1 MSDLKPFAGVPPY
14 DSELLGVFQPLL
26 GWRGRTGLLLE
37 RRSLVEAVTSAAFAP
52 SVSMAVGGTAVGP
65 TQLATGN
72 TVLDALVTHVTRQW
86 PDRSE
91 LTAEEWQGT
100 LTPDVIQATVRQIVA
115 TLPQVDVA
123 TGMAGPAAGGGVGGT
138 LAAYYQGTGVV
149 VQGLVTQQPAALN
162 SLLLPPLTSIV
173 ALAPYRFSRFPRLAD
188 VILSPIGLLLLFRQY
203 FFELDSFLGPS
214 VGHVW
219 LSPGSSVEL
228 VESTV
233 RRELVERTI
242 ESALEVTQKSESTIE
257 TKEEL
262 SESVK
267 QENADDMK
275 IAASASGG
283 FNVGVAHGEA
293 SASFDLDQARKT
305 ASEQTHNRSR
315 NQTEKKS
322 SEIRQSFK
330 TTFKTVSEV
339 TDTSSKRYVL
349 QNATDKLVNYELR
362 RKMRRV
368 GVQLQHLGTRLCWQ
382 YYADLPAMGL
392 RISRLVHLAKVSDAD
407 VGLKPPDAPPKP
419 ETYEEDHIVQL
430 PFQPIDYSAQQYW
443 TEDWDHGAFS
453 WLDPI
458 TQQKMAKHIQWQWT
472 SKQPPKP
479 GFALV
484 SASFMEALRANEPD
498 HVFQL
503 LEEPEIGK
511 DNADGTF
518 HVNLP
523 RVNFNSAHRIDVR
536 VRLVYQADQASQA
549 EAQKQYEAKIKDYD
563 EQRSRAYQEAFIK
576 AVRDRIKAAGTVR
589 ARPFDDLRSE
599 ERHCVYRRLIDQ
611 LTHKGQAMGDKHIAA
626 EMVRQLFDIDAILY
640 FVAPD
645 WWDPSSRRHA
655 AFNVVT
661 PDPLAVNPLTAKP
674 VVLRP
679 TDQVDWGDNPNTV
692 GDPYLVTEESNPAPM
707 GASIGW
713 VIQLDGDRMRNA
725 FLNAAWAKVVIPMRP
740 GREREAVAWL
750 RDQAEQDVG
759 LNASYQLQPN
769 DPQEWA
775 GKTLEQVLD
784 VLVTNLQA
792 EYEVT
797 RTVDKKLEALPGERV
812 FQKGF
817 DPLAGGVRFDAD
829 PLSIFDQWVE
839 VLPTDQVVA
848 VEYQAG

>member
-1 MSDLKPFAGVPPY
+1 MADLKSFAGVPPY

-26 GWRGRTGLLLE
+26 GWRGRSGLLLE
-37 RRSLVEAVTSAAFAP
+37 RRSLIEAVTSAAFAP
-52 SVSMAVGGTAVGP
+52 SVSLAAGGAAAGP
-65 TQLATGN
+65 PQVATGN
-72 TVLDALVTHVTRQW
+72 VVLDALVTHVTRQW

-91 LTAEEWQGT
+91 LTADEWRAT
-100 LTPDVIQATVRQIVA
+100 LTPDMIQSTVQQIVA
-115 TLPQVDVA
+115 GLAQVDVA
-123 TGMAGPAAGGGVGGT
+123 TGMAGPAVGGGGSV
-138 LAAYYQGTGVV
+138 LAAYYQGTGAV
-149 VQGLVTQQPAALN
+149 VQGLVTQQPTTLN
-162 SLLLPPLTSIV
+162 SLLLPSLNATLSF
-173 ALAPYRFSRFPRLAD
+173 APYRFSRFPRLAD

-228 VESTV
+228 YESTV

-242 ESALEVTQKSESTIE
+242 ESALEVTQKSESTTE

-275 IAASASGG
+275 IGASASGG

-315 NQTEKKS
+315 SQTEKKS

-339 TDTSSKRYVL
+339 TDTSSKRYML
-349 QNATDKLVNYELR
+349 QNTTDKLVNYELR

-382 YYADLPAMGL
+382 YYADLPATGL
-392 RISRLVHLAKVSDAD
+392 RISRLVHLARISDAD
-407 VGLKPPDAPPKP
+407 VGLHPPDAPPKP
-419 ETYEEDHIVQL
+419 ETYEEDHILQL
-430 PFQPIDYSAQQYW
+430 PFQPTDYSAQQYW
-443 TEDWDHGAFS
+443 DEDWDTGEAPAPTPT
-453 WLDPI
+453 DP
-458 TQQKMAKHIQWQWT
+458 KAKKHIQWQWT
-472 SKQPPKP
+472 SKQPAKP
-479 GFALV
+479 GFELV
-484 SASFMEALRANEPD
+484 SATFMEALRANEPD

-503 LEEPEIGK
+503 LEEPDVGK
-511 DNADGTF
+511 DAPDGTF

-523 RVNFNSAHRIDVR
+523 KVNFHSAHRIDVR
-536 VRLVYQADQASQA
+536 VRLRYQSDQASQD
-549 EAQKQYEAKIKDYD
+549 EAKKQYEAKMKDY
-563 EQRSRAYQEAFIK
+563 ENQRSRAYQEAFIR
-576 AVRDRIKAAGTVR
+576 AVRDRIKAAGSVR
-589 ARPFDDLRSE
+589 ARPFDDLRDE
-599 ERHCVYRRLIDQ
+599 ERHCIYRRLIDQ
-611 LTHKGQAMGDKHIAA
+611 LTYKGQAMGDKHIAA
-626 EMVRQLFDIDAILY
+626 EMVRQLFDVDAILY
-640 FVAPD
+640 FIAPD

-661 PDPLAVNPLTAKP
+661 PDPQAVNPLTAKP
-674 VVLRP
+674 VALRP

-725 FLNAAWAKVVIPMRP
+725 FLNAAWAKIVIPMRP
-740 GREREAVAWL
+740 RREREAIAWL

-759 LNASYQLQPN
+759 LNAQYQLQPD

-784 VLVTNLQA
+784 ALVTKLQA
-792 EYEVT
+792 EYEVG

-829 PLSIFDQWVE
+829 PLSVFDQWVE

-848 VEYQAG
+848 VEYEPK